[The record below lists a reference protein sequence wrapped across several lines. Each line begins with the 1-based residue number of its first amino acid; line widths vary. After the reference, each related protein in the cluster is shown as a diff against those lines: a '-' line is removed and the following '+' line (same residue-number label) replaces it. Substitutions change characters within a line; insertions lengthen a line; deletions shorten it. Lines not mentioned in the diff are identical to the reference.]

1 MQLEGVEMQTKKN
14 LYLVPDEKNTTS
26 EGFVNRL
33 ISESER
39 GVESFV
45 RSKMASGDP
54 LTEHEAQMVASYL
67 EIFRNFRETV
77 KASFRNSDH

>member
-1 MQLEGVEMQTKKN
+1 MQTKKN

-26 EGFVNRL
+26 EDFVNRL

-39 GVESFV
+39 GVENFV

-54 LTEHEAQMVASYL
+54 LTEREAQMVAGYL
-67 EIFRNFRETV
+67 DIFRNFRETV
-77 KASFRNSDH
+77 KASFRNSSH